1 MATPESTT
9 SPPASD
15 REDPS
20 RPPLVP
26 LLVPPAI
33 TVAAVVLV
41 LVVARI
47 YDRLPIQ
54 APGCGLRMTTGIP
67 CVACGGTRSM
77 MALSHGRFSEALA
90 FNPLLFF
97 GVFVAG
103 AWLLVALFRVFVLRQ
118 ERPRARRLP
127 LGLIVT
133 GVVALFVANWVYLWL
148 YLPE

>member
-1 MATPESTT
+1 MASPESRTSA
-9 SPPASD
+9 SPPG
-15 REDPS
+15 PS
-20 RPPLVP
+20 GSPRPPVVP

-33 TVAAVVLV
+33 TVAAVLLV
-41 LVVARI
+41 LMVARV
-47 YDRLPIQ
+47 YDRLPLQ

-97 GVFVAG
+97 GVIIAG
-103 AWLLVALFRVFVLRQ
+103 IWLLVALVRVFVLRQ
-118 ERPRARRLP
+118 VKPRPRRLP
-127 LGLIVT
+127 LGVIVT
-133 GVVALFVANWVYLWL
+133 GVVLVFVANWVYLWL